1 MHDLKYLHTYF
12 HVTFKLDIAR
22 MYLKLLWSSKL
33 LWAYA
38 YEATPNQWHS
48 QGQAGPRACQLLLC
62 PTTMISK
69 TYNQ

>member
-1 MHDLKYLHTYF
+1 
-12 HVTFKLDIAR
+12 
-22 MYLKLLWSSKL
+22 MYLKLLWSAKL